1 MTNSKSQKDPSVS
14 NEPDNNTNQNTQNNT
29 SNNPNN
35 MRNFFQ
41 LRNKNGKLLSINS
54 YRIMYSKNKFDAD
67 ILAMARAIYLNEL
80 RFKEK
85 IKNKDISINE
95 VFIINKNWYR
105 KWKTFVNYK
114 FTNFN

>member
-1 MTNSKSQKDPSVS
+1 
-14 NEPDNNTNQNTQNNT
+14 
-29 SNNPNN
+29 
-35 MRNFFQ
+35 
-41 LRNKNGKLLSINS
+41 
-54 YRIMYSKNKFDAD
+54 MYSKNKFDAD

-105 KWKTFVNYK
+105 KWKTFCK
-114 FTNFN
+114 L